1 MPDRFVRFV
10 VPALLSALLVVAVAA
25 FAWGRESAPAPAL
38 AAQAGGGTWN
48 STMIWRPTLEEA
60 GLALAEW
67 VNQIDAACQVD
78 VDNVTAI
85 NGSGP
90 EGDVYAFAVTWSC

>member
-1 MPDRFVRFV
+1 MQPRVSWSLVIALILASAIVGTGAFIAGYRST
-10 VPALLSALLVVAVAA
+10 PAHVQ
-25 FAWGRESAPAPAL
+25 
-38 AAQAGGGTWN
+38 AQSGAWN

-67 VNQIDAACQVD
+67 VNQIDASCDVD

-85 NGSGP
+85 NGAGP
-90 EGDVYAFAVTWSC
+90 EGDVYAFAVTWAC

>member
-1 MPDRFVRFV
+1 MSSRSIPSVIV
-10 VPALLSALLVVAVAA
+10 VVALALALMAA
-25 FAWGRESAPAPAL
+25 GYGLGRQSAPSTAQ
-38 AAQAGGGTWN
+38 AAQEGPATWN

-67 VNQIDAACQVD
+67 VNQIEASCNVD
-78 VDNVTAI
+78 VDTVTAI

-90 EGDVYAFAVTWSC
+90 EGDVYAFAVTWAC